1 MGIWK
6 AALPAHAL
14 EAGRIRPR
22 KGNDTDRQEIQRPQ
36 QQRLQR
42 VAIFVRCKRCTTLRR
57 RRMYRIRR
65 KEEQPER
72 DAAPA
77 RPLCL
82 NAAAVKRMW
91 RFCIAQKKRKPQ
103 DGLRQA
109 PGALHKSFHPL
120 KKRSFQHRAIIS
132 CRAPA
137 EKKPGTARSAS
148 AIPSRQAGT
157 WADGGAPLRAAAA
170 QGAQTPPQ
178 QPRLP
183 QRQASGRFPA

>member
-1 MGIWK
+1 MIPNSAEPIRPAFHDAMGIWK

-42 VAIFVRCKRCTTLRR
+42 VAIFVRCKRCTALRR
-57 RRMYRIRR
+57 RRMCRIRR

-82 NAAAVKRMW
+82 NAAAVKRMR

-137 EKKPGTARSAS
+137 EKKPGTLPAS
-148 AIPSRQAGT
+148 FLCKA
-157 WADGGAPLRAAAA
+157 LY
-170 QGAQTPPQ
+170 
-178 QPRLP
+178 
-183 QRQASGRFPA
+183 ASI